1 MARNQ
6 VVDFAVDQL
15 TDLMNAEPAKRKEI
29 IKDKQFLNWQ
39 KLGLNEADIEK
50 IKNQFVSILR
60 DIKSSMQNKELTN
73 TVATAEAIKT
83 IRDALSDKP
92 ASDITSDDVANA
104 VAFYMGQTTDLNDK
118 GLTMVQELAKYIFD
132 NSVPEKRSDDHW

>member
-1 MARNQ
+1 
-6 VVDFAVDQL
+6 
-15 TDLMNAEPAKRKEI
+15 MNVEPAKRKEI

-39 KLGLNEADIEK
+39 KLGSNEADIEK

-60 DIKSSMQNKELTN
+60 DIKSSMQNKELTS
-73 TVATAEAIKT
+73 TIATAEAIKI
-83 IRDALSDKP
+83 IRDALPDKP

-118 GLTMVQELAKYIFD
+118 GLTMVQESPLRDTFHRRMPGVTGKCRAVGSFPGSHNFIK
-132 NSVPEKRSDDHW
+132 V

>member
-1 MARNQ
+1 
-6 VVDFAVDQL
+6 
-15 TDLMNAEPAKRKEI
+15 
-29 IKDKQFLNWQ
+29 
-39 KLGLNEADIEK
+39 
-50 IKNQFVSILR
+50 
-60 DIKSSMQNKELTN
+60 MQNKELTS
-73 TVATAEAIKT
+73 TVATAKAIKT

-132 NSVPEKRSDDHW
+132 NSVSEENSDER